1 VFENGN
7 LQKKI
12 QPYTTDKFKLFNCA
26 NIGAGT
32 GLEPGSY
39 DLDKKNNPLYQ
50 RTEQ

>member
-12 QPYTTDKFKLFNCA
+12 QPYTADKLKRFNYA

-32 GLEPGSY
+32 GLGPGSY
-39 DLDKKNNPLYQ
+39 DLDKKNDPLYQ
-50 RTEQ
+50 RAEQ